1 MEGTGI
7 VAVIALV
14 LNLIYFFAKRK
25 DSPETV
31 RKRILEGAKD
41 DLEKMDNAVARG
53 DWDDVTRLYADLR
66 RGVLLKTTHSG
77 DSAGENRK
85 D

>member
-14 LNLIYFFAKRK
+14 LNLIYFFVKRK
-25 DSPETV
+25 DSPEAV

-41 DLEKMDNAVARG
+41 DLESMDNALARG
-53 DWDDVTRLYADLR
+53 DPDDATTIWRRLRNNILR
-66 RGVLLKTTHSG
+66 E
-77 DSAGENRK
+77 SAGDPTRRTDKE